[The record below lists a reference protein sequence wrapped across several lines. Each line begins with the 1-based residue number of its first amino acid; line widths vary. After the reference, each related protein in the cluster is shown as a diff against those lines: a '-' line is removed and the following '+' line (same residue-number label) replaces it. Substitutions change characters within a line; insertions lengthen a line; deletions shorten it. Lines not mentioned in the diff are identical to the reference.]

1 MLRTLR
7 HTLIVPLCVLG
18 LSPHAD
24 DSHDPRLEAIL
35 GAANSIDIVCDY
47 TYTHA
52 HVQLR
57 QLPLRP
63 DGHRRAAGRPPKDKR
78 RSEAGPQGIRRSLR
92 KSGEPGRDGL
102 SDRPSGDV
110 PV

>member
-35 GAANSIDIVCDY
+35 GAANSIGIVCDY

-52 HVQLR
+52 GFQ
-57 QLPLRP
+57 RP
-63 DGHRRAAGRPPKDKR
+63 VVTEAYSSSDGWRLVKIDRVMAQGPITRSCGTAAGRL
-78 RSEAGPQGIRRSLR
+78 A
-92 KSGEPGRDGL
+92 
-102 SDRPSGDV
+102 
-110 PV
+110 